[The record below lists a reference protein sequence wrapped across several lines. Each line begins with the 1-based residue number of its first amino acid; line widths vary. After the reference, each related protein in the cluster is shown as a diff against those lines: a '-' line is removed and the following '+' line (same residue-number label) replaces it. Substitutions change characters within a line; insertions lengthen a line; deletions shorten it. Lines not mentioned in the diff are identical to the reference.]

1 MTRIRVPT
9 VNDGMLVKMVE
20 RPPIVPELKGFVA
33 DLLREGSEKFI
44 VPRFQNLSSQDINTK
59 SSKTDFVTIADQE
72 TEAWLIPRLFDAQP
86 GFIIG
91 EETAAM
97 SPRIRNQIPTGYSW
111 TIDPLDGTKNF
122 VKGKPSFCSMVAL
135 LWNGQP
141 IECWIWQPL
150 VKILFYASDHFG
162 AFRIDEYGET
172 RLRIEGRPSE
182 VDLMYGSGNSLGLAD
197 PKKDLLQARLRGLAG
212 RRFPGSAG
220 IQACLIANGEEDYLI
235 HGNSTP
241 WDHAP
246 VDLLCRMA
254 GGYAGMLDGQE
265 RFHASIAGPFMA
277 ASSCQGWKALQKV
290 LWRD

>member
-1 MTRIRVPT
+1 MTRIRTST
-9 VNDGMLVKMVE
+9 VNDGMPGQMAR
-20 RPPIVPELKGFVA
+20 RPPIVPALKGVVA
-33 DLLREGSEKFI
+33 DLLREGADRFI
-44 VPRFQNLSSQDINTK
+44 LPRFQKLSTQDIATK

-72 TEAWLIPRLFDAQP
+72 TEAWLMPRLFEAQP
-86 GFIIG
+86 GFVIG
-91 EETAAM
+91 EEAAAM
-97 SPRIRNQIPTGYSW
+97 SPRIRSQIPNGYSW

-122 VKGKPSFCSMVAL
+122 VRGKPAFCSMVAL

-150 VKILFYASDHFG
+150 VKILFYASDPCG
-162 AFRIDEYGET
+162 AFRIDEFGEA
-172 RLRIEGRPSE
+172 RLRIEGRPFE
-182 VDLMYGSGNSLGLAD
+182 VDLMCGSGNSLGLAD
-197 PKKDLLQARLRGLAG
+197 SQKDLLQAKLRGLAG

-265 RFHASIAGPFMA
+265 RFHASMAGPFMA
-277 ASSCQGWKALQKV
+277 ASSYQGWKALKKV
-290 LWRD
+290 VW

>member
-1 MTRIRVPT
+1 M
-9 VNDGMLVKMVE
+9 NDGTPGKTE
-20 RPPIVPELKGFVA
+20 GRPPIVPALKEVVA
-33 DLLREGSEKFI
+33 DLLREAAERFI
-44 VPRFQNLSSQDINTK
+44 LPRFQNLSSRDIATK
-59 SSKTDFVTIADQE
+59 SSNTDFVTIADQE
-72 TEAWLIPRLFDAQP
+72 TEAWLTPRLLEAQP
-86 GFIIG
+86 GFVIG
-91 EETAAM
+91 EEAAAM

-122 VKGKPSFCSMVAL
+122 VRGKPAFCSMVAL

-150 VKILFYASDHFG
+150 IKTLFYASDHFG
-162 AFRIDEYGET
+162 AFRIDEFSET
-172 RLRIEGRPSE
+172 RLRIDGRPCE
-182 VDLMYGSGNSLGLAD
+182 VDLMCGSGNSLGLAEA
-197 PKKDLLQARLRGLAG
+197 KKDLLQARLRGLAG

-254 GGYAGMLDGQE
+254 GGYARMLDNQV
-265 RFHASIAGPFMA
+265 RFHASMAAPFMA
-277 ASSCQGWKALQKV
+277 ASSYEGWRALEKAIWQ
-290 LWRD
+290 D

>member
-1 MTRIRVPT
+1 M
-9 VNDGMLVKMVE
+9 NDGMPGKMAE
-20 RPPIVPELKGFVA
+20 RPPIVPALKGVVA
-33 DLLREGSEKFI
+33 DLLREGADRFI
-44 VPRFQNLSSQDINTK
+44 LPRFQNLSSQDIATK

-72 TEAWLIPRLFDAQP
+72 TEAWLIPRLFEAQP
-86 GFIIG
+86 GFVIG
-91 EETAAM
+91 EEAAAM
-97 SPRIRNQIPTGYSW
+97 RRVSAIKFQTGYSW

-122 VKGKPSFCSMVAL
+122 VRGKPVFCSMVAL

-150 VKILFYASDHFG
+150 VKILFYASDYCG
-162 AFRIDEYGET
+162 AFRIDEFSET
-172 RLRIEGRPSE
+172 RLRIEERPFE
-182 VDLMYGSGNSLGLAD
+182 VDLMCGSGNSLGLED
-197 PKKDLLQARLRGLAG
+197 PKKDLLQARLRGLAN

-265 RFHASIAGPFMA
+265 RFHASMAGTFH
-277 ASSCQGWKALQKV
+277 GGLQLSGLEGPQKGCV
-290 LWRD
+290 V

>member
-1 MTRIRVPT
+1 VH
-9 VNDGMLVKMVE
+9 DGMPGKVVE
-20 RPPIVPELKGFVA
+20 RPPIVPALKGFVA
-33 DLLREGSEKFI
+33 DLLREGAERFI
-44 VPRFQNLSSQDINTK
+44 LPRFQTLSSQDISTK

-72 TEAWLIPRLFDAQP
+72 TEAWLTPRLFEAQP
-86 GFIIG
+86 GFVIG
-91 EETAAM
+91 EEAAAM
-97 SPRIRNQIPTGYSW
+97 SPHIRNQIPSGYSW

-122 VKGKPSFCSMVAL
+122 VRGKPVFCSMVAL

-150 VKILFYASDHFG
+150 VKILFYASDHCG
-162 AFRIDEYGET
+162 AFRIDEFTET
-172 RLRIEGRPSE
+172 QLRIEGRPSD
-182 VDLMYGSGNSLGLAD
+182 VDLMCGSGNSLGLVD
-197 PKKDLLQARLRGLAG
+197 PKKDLLQMRLRGLTG

-254 GGYAGMLDGQE
+254 GGYVRMLDNE
-265 RFHASIAGPFMA
+265 VRFHASMEAPFMA
-277 ASSCQGWKALQKV
+277 ASSYRGWKV
-290 LWRD
+290 LEKAIWQD

>member
-1 MTRIRVPT
+1 
-9 VNDGMLVKMVE
+9 VNDGTPGKMAV
-20 RPPIVPELKGFVA
+20 RPPIAPALKGVVA
-33 DLLREGSEKFI
+33 DLLREGADRFI
-44 VPRFQNLSSQDINTK
+44 VPRFQNLSSQDIAIK
-59 SSKTDFVTIADQE
+59 SGKTDFVTIADQE
-72 TEAWLIPRLFDAQP
+72 TEAWLIPRLIEAHP

-97 SPRIRNQIPTGYSW
+97 SPRVRFQIPSGFSW

-122 VKGKPSFCSMVAL
+122 VRGKPTFCSMVAL

-150 VKILFYASDHFG
+150 VKILFYASDHSG
-162 AFRIDEYGET
+162 AFRIDEFSET
-172 RLRIEGRPSE
+172 RLRIAERPFE
-182 VDLMYGSGNSLGLAD
+182 VDLMCGSGNSLGLAE
-197 PKKDLLQARLRGLAG
+197 PKKDLFQSRLRGLAG

-265 RFHASIAGPFMA
+265 RFHASMAGPFMA
-277 ASSCQGWKALQKV
+277 ASSYQGWRALKKV
-290 LWRD
+290 VW

>member
-1 MTRIRVPT
+1 MNNGMPGKMT
-9 VNDGMLVKMVE
+9 E
-20 RPPIVPELKGFVA
+20 RPPIVPALKGVVA
-33 DLLREGSEKFI
+33 DLLREGSDRFI
-44 VPRFQNLSSQDINTK
+44 LPRFQNLSSHDIATK

-72 TEAWLIPRLFDAQP
+72 TEAWLIPRLFEAQP
-86 GFIIG
+86 GFVIG
-91 EETAAM
+91 EEAAATL
-97 SPRIRNQIPTGYSW
+97 PRIRNQIPTGYSW

-122 VKGKPSFCSMVAL
+122 VRGKTAFCSMVSL

-150 VKILFYASDHFG
+150 VKILFYASDHSG
-162 AFRIDEYGET
+162 AFRIDEFSET
-172 RLRIEGRPSE
+172 RLRIAERPFE
-182 VDLMYGSGNSLGLAD
+182 VDLMCGSGNSLGLAE
-197 PKKDLLQARLRGLAG
+197 PKKDLFQSRLRGLAG

-265 RFHASIAGPFMA
+265 RFHASMAGPFMA
-277 ASSCQGWKALQKV
+277 ASSYQGWKALKKV
-290 LWRD
+290 VW

>member
-1 MTRIRVPT
+1 
-9 VNDGMLVKMVE
+9 VNNGMPGKMAE
-20 RPPIVPELKGFVA
+20 RPPIVPALKGVVA
-33 DLLREGSEKFI
+33 DLLREGADRFI
-44 VPRFQNLSSQDINTK
+44 LPRFQNLSSHDIATK

-72 TEAWLIPRLFDAQP
+72 TEAWLIPRLFEAQP
-86 GFIIG
+86 GFVIG
-91 EETAAM
+91 EEAAAM

-122 VKGKPSFCSMVAL
+122 VRGKTAFCSMVSL

-150 VKILFYASDHFG
+150 VKILFYASDHSG
-162 AFRIDEYGET
+162 AFRIDEFSET
-172 RLRIEGRPSE
+172 RLRIAERPFE
-182 VDLMYGSGNSLGLAD
+182 VDLMCGSGNSLGLAE
-197 PKKDLLQARLRGLAG
+197 PKKDLFQSRLRGLAG

-265 RFHASIAGPFMA
+265 RFHASMAGPFMA
-277 ASSCQGWKALQKV
+277 ASSYQGWRALKKV
-290 LWRD
+290 VW

>member
-1 MTRIRVPT
+1 MRE
-9 VNDGMLVKMVE
+9 KMAE
-20 RPPIVPELKGFVA
+20 RPPIVPALKGVVA
-33 DLLREGSEKFI
+33 DLLREGAERFI
-44 VPRFQNLSSQDINTK
+44 VPRFQNLSSQDVATK
-59 SSKTDFVTIADQE
+59 SSKSDFVTIADQE
-72 TEAWLIPRLFDAQP
+72 TEAWLTPRLFEAQP
-86 GFIIG
+86 GFVIG
-91 EETAAM
+91 EEASAM

-122 VKGKPSFCSMVAL
+122 VRGKPAFCSMVAL

-150 VKILFYASDHFG
+150 VKILFYASDHCG
-162 AFRIDEYGET
+162 AFRIDEFSET
-172 RLRIEGRPSE
+172 RLRIEGRPFE
-182 VDLMYGSGNSLGLAD
+182 VDLMCGSGNSLGLAD

-265 RFHASIAGPFMA
+265 RFHASMAGPFMA
-277 ASSCQGWKALQKV
+277 ASSYQGWKALKKV
-290 LWRD
+290 VW